1 MLSVYYT
8 CRKNTS
14 SLNIKSSC
22 VAEVD
27 CITLI
32 DKPFIRSDL
41 HVKEESELRAKL
53 MSTRSFHGMDMVTLW
68 LYIHRCFNI
77 SKEYVVLHVI
87 GKNMS

>member
-41 HVKEESELRAKL
+41 HVKEEDEPLAIP
-53 MSTRSFHGMDMVTLW
+53 MSTRSFHGMDMVTTQDI
-68 LYIHRCFNI
+68 YT
-77 SKEYVVLHVI
+77 
-87 GKNMS
+87 